1 MATTTLTYAA
11 TTTSSSSYTKLTI
24 PNAATIPRTKSVES
38 IKLIGRNPS
47 PPPQSST
54 KLQRSS
60 SASEMLALVNLAN
73 LQRLHVCASEPS
85 SSSGGLASSLVSQ
98 EAEDEDD
105 EENAASSSDS
115 EECETPD
122 QTSPPFTRPT
132 SPIGYIYDF
141 DSEDDETWDI
151 RKVKY
156 TAGAELA
163 PCFARGAAATTT
175 AESAAAPSS
184 SASSLRS
191 SFSDS
196 EDDEDEEDGMMIN
209 SKKRSWSPGT
219 PAIEKVEYHWNTPTT
234 ATASSSASS
243 STVTTPLTPIEDEE
257 DGYFNDDDDDDM
269 VGSELDAGEV
279 WPDEMDSDDFPFL
292 HTWPHSWIW
301 TPPSD
306 SPSTHANPT
315 PNPLPMIHFH
325 YVESQVP
332 DQSSWTPIQDSRF
345 GNLLTVPGHRAYN
358 SVEATATKARLPSR
372 TVVAPVQQ
380 MCEGARVEFDDK
392 LGRCAV
398 KVPGLKEQREMGLY
412 SVPSFSTSSSS
423 SSSSQK
429 KGRGRARSRVRGME
443 DDDEDDDQSH
453 VDDSARGRGRS
464 SARKPTVQSA
474 RHFVLSSIREA
485 EDDEEEEEPF
495 VYDGVSGRARGLVR
509 WD

>member
-1 MATTTLTYAA
+1 MATQTLTF
-11 TTTSSSSYTKLTI
+11 TTTPTAAPSYTKLTI
-24 PNAATIPRTKSVES
+24 PNATTTIPRTQSVES

-47 PPPQSST
+47 PAPSPA

-60 SASEMLALVNLAN
+60 SASEMLALVGLAN
-73 LQRLHVCASEPS
+73 LQRLHICASEPS
-85 SSSGGLASSLVSQ
+85 SSSGGLDSTPAAS
-98 EAEDEDD
+98 AADDD
-105 EENAASSSDS
+105 ENTASSSDS

-122 QTSPPFTRPT
+122 QVSPPYTRPT

-141 DSEDDETWDI
+141 DSEDDDTWDI

-163 PCFARGAAATTT
+163 PCYARTGAG
-175 AESAAAPSS
+175 SAAVAESS
-184 SASSLRS
+184 SASLRS

-196 EDDEDEEDGMMIN
+196 EDDEDEEEDDGMMISN
-209 SKKRSWSPGT
+209 KKRSWSPGT

-234 ATASSSASS
+234 STASSSATS
-243 STVTTPLTPIEDEE
+243 STVTTPLTPVEDDE
-257 DGYFNDDDDDDM
+257 DGYFNDDDDDM

-292 HTWPHSWIW
+292 HSWPHSWIW

-306 SPSTHANPT
+306 APSTYANPT

-345 GNLLTVPGHRAYN
+345 GNSLTVPGHRAYN
-358 SVEATATKARLPSR
+358 CAEPTPTKARLPTPILR
-372 TVVAPVQQ
+372 VAPMQQ
-380 MCEGARVEFDDK
+380 LCEGARVEYDDK
-392 LGRCAV
+392 LGRRAV
-398 KVPGLKEQREMGLY
+398 RVPDLKEQKEMGLY
-412 SVPSFSTSSSS
+412 SVPSVSTTSSSSS

-429 KGRGRARSRVRGME
+429 KGRGRARSRVRGMA
-443 DDDEDDDQSH
+443 DDDDDYDEPQ
-453 VDDSARGRGRS
+453 VEEGRGRGRS
-464 SARKPTVQSA
+464 SGRKMTVQSA

-485 EDDEEEEEPF
+485 DDGDEEGDEEPF
-495 VYDGVSGRARGLVR
+495 VYDGVSGRATRLSR